1 MKKTLEQ
8 VELEI
13 SKRNL
18 QEEEIASILNEASF
32 LKNRRII
39 CGYCSVAIIDREG
52 HRISI
57 EALKDAVHRFMKN
70 PEYKN
75 LNVFHSDITVGKIL
89 PAWSDPETGKV
100 WETKVDDKG
109 WFVVCELRDDID
121 IVDKVWEEILRGNIR
136 SFSIAGSSKSKK
148 EMYEGGQSFTSIES
162 LDIAEV
168 TLCEMGIN
176 QMSKFDILWD
186 PERVSL

>member
-1 MKKTLEQ
+1 MKKILNQ

-13 SKRNL
+13 EHRQIS
-18 QEEEIASILNEASF
+18 EDEVADILSSF
-32 LKNRRII
+32 EPAKSRRII

-57 EALKDAVHRFMKN
+57 EALKDAVSRFMKN

-89 PAWSDPETGKV
+89 SAWSDPETGKV
-100 WETKVDDKG
+100 WETKVDDTG

-121 IVDKVWEEILRGNIR
+121 IVDKVWEEILKGSIR

-186 PERVSL
+186 PEKVSL